1 MNEQLADL
9 MTKNLSFDKLKFFR
23 NALGITFDEI
33 TNVNYTRTLLPYWV
47 LVKMPLKKFNKYVDQ
62 NQDIMDEEYVETIMK
77 QCGISRVLDGMESDT
92 DSMASYTLE
101 EYIQDKKF
109 YDSKELIKAQFI
121 G

>member
-1 MNEQLADL
+1 
-9 MTKNLSFDKLKFFR
+9 
-23 NALGITFDEI
+23 
-33 TNVNYTRTLLPYWV
+33 
-47 LVKMPLKKFNKYVDQ
+47 
-62 NQDIMDEEYVETIMK
+62 MDDEYVETIMK

-121 G
+121 RWLKWRGVLKLSNLIW